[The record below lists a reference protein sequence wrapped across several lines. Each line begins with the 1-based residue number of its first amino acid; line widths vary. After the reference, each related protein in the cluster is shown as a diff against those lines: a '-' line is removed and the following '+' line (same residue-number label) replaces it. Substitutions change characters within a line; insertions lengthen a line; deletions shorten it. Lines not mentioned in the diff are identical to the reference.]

1 MDFSEEMERITRA
14 YVQAYVAGLDK
25 GRTMNATGRT
35 ETAHAASTDIEE
47 KSVSV
52 APDLHQAALHTVAMW
67 EAHPETVMPS
77 TLIAALAA
85 LREAIK

>member
-1 MDFSEEMERITRA
+1 MDAQRNQEFLQDTRLEA
-14 YVQAYVAGLDK
+14 RDAA
-25 GRTMNATGRT
+25 
-35 ETAHAASTDIEE
+35 AHVI
-47 KSVSV
+47 
-52 APDLHQAALHTVAMW
+52 AMW